1 MAETDI
7 FQIEEKYKDMTDENL
22 INEATTNQNN
32 MALECLMERY
42 KDIVNMKA
50 SKFFMVGSEKDDIVQ
65 EGYIGLYKAV
75 KSFDK
80 EKQNSFKTFATIC
93 IERQLITA
101 VKNSNRQKHMP
112 LNSSVSLNAAAF
124 DEDEN
129 GETSVIEVLDTKR
142 GDVFIFAN
150 RNISKVTKVSE
161 ELYIDVPLSYEDQ
174 IIKQE
179 KILNEACKQIQKLD
193 NVAEAK
199 YIGLNEFASSALVS
213 SPAVK
218 SGTAPA
224 AASCFSKDS
233 TVMGSAFSI

>member
-22 INEATTNQNN
+22 INEATTKQND

-142 GDVFIFAN
+142 GAEDPLEIITRKEYFNSVEKNINNNLSNFEKDVLKLYKN
-150 RNISKVTKVSE
+150 GYSYVNIADKLKTKVKSVDTA
-161 ELYIDVPLSYEDQ
+161 IQ
-174 IIKQE
+174 RIKKKAA
-179 KILNEACKQIQKLD
+179 KIKKQLEA
-193 NVAEAK
+193 N
-199 YIGLNEFASSALVS
+199 
-213 SPAVK
+213 
-218 SGTAPA
+218 
-224 AASCFSKDS
+224 
-233 TVMGSAFSI
+233 